1 MILIA
6 TVANDLHAQLVKAIL
21 GRDGQ
26 YRCHILEL
34 DRIAQRAA
42 LTYGISYETTDRM
55 LDSEEKEISVGDAS
69 VLWLRRVPS
78 KQHLQWPIED
88 SFQSQIIDSD
98 CRGAAMG
105 LLKTHFRGHWISPVD
120 ATIRASDKIWQLS
133 VANEC
138 GFRVPRTLVTQS
150 AKEVQMFFD
159 SYGPLVVK
167 TVVGA
172 SGPMLQTIRIDD
184 PTAFSADEYQA
195 APAIYQEYIS
205 GSRHL
210 RLACFGDRSYAGF
223 IDTPDVDWRGN
234 LDVSLSRW
242 DINES
247 LHTSVRAVLDALGLA
262 MGIVDIKLTADDEPV
277 WLEVNPQGQFAFLD
291 GLAGTNLVKTFA
303 EYLIQS
309 CAGWDSNLSMGA
321 GRGRPR

>member
-6 TVANDLHAQLVKAIL
+6 TVANDLHAQLVKGII
-21 GRDGQ
+21 GRDGR
-26 YRCHILEL
+26 YACHILEL
-34 DRIAQRAA
+34 DRIAQRTAVN
-42 LTYGISYETTDRM
+42 YGISYETPGRVI
-55 LDSEEKEISVGDAS
+55 DSEGKEISVGDAS

-78 KQHLQWPIED
+78 KQHLRWPIED
-88 SFQSQIIDSD
+88 SFQSQIVHAD
-98 CRGAAMG
+98 CRGGAMG
-105 LLKTHFRGHWISPVD
+105 LLKTHFKGHWISSVD
-120 ATIRASDKIWQLS
+120 ATIRASDKIWQLN

-150 AKEVQMFFD
+150 AKEVQTFFD

-172 SGPMLQTIRIDD
+172 SGPMLQTVRIDD
-184 PTAFSADEYQA
+184 PAAFSTDEYEA
-195 APAIYQEYIS
+195 APAIYQEYIR

-210 RLACFGDRSYAGF
+210 RLACFGDRSYAGV

-234 LDVSLSRW
+234 LDISLSRW
-242 DINES
+242 DVNRN

-262 MGIVDIKLTADDEPV
+262 MGIVDIKLAADDEPV

-291 GLAGTNLVKTFA
+291 GLAGTNLVETFA

-309 CAGWDSNLSMGA
+309 VERDSSLFVNA
-321 GRGRPR
+321 ARRRPA

>member
-6 TVANDLHAQLVKAIL
+6 TVANDLHAQLVKAII
-21 GRDGQ
+21 GRDGR
-26 YRCHILEL
+26 YACHILEL

-42 LTYGISYETTDRM
+42 LTYGISYEMPGRVI
-55 LDSEEKEISVGDAS
+55 DSDDKEISVGDAS
-69 VLWLRRVPS
+69 VLWLRRVPAR
-78 KQHLQWPIED
+78 QHFQWPIED
-88 SFQSQIIDSD
+88 SFQSQIVDGD
-98 CRGAAMG
+98 CRGAAIG
-105 LLKTHFRGHWISPVD
+105 LLKTHFKGHWVSSVD

-150 AKEVQMFFD
+150 AKEVQIFFD
-159 SYGPLVVK
+159 LHGPIVVK

-205 GSRHL
+205 GSHHL
-210 RLACFGDRSYAGF
+210 RLTCFGDRSYAGL

-234 LDVSLSRW
+234 LDVSLTQCDVS
-242 DINES
+242 ES
-247 LHTSVRAVLDALGLA
+247 LHTKVRTVLDALGLA
-262 MGIVDIKLTADDEPV
+262 MGIVDIKLAADDEPV

-291 GLAGTNLVKTFA
+291 GLAGTNLVRTFA
-303 EYLIQS
+303 EYLIRS
-309 CAGWDSNLSMGA
+309 CSELDSKLSAGA
-321 GRGRPR
+321 GQGRPA